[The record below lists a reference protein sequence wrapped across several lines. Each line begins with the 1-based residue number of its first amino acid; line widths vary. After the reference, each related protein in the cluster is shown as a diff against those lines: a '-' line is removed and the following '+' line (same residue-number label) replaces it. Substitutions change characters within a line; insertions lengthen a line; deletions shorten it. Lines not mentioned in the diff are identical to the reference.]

1 MSNHRSEAESYAEK
15 FKALSNPHRLAIF
28 AQLME
33 QCCAS
38 GSCCG
43 DDAPAQEE
51 GQASVGELAHCCDIA
66 PSTLSHHLKELRTAG
81 LLKVERQGKYVHCWV
96 EQETLDELSRFF
108 RPADGSKEA

>member
-1 MSNHRSEAESYAEK
+1 MSNHRSEAESYADK

-33 QCCAS
+33 QCCAG

-43 DDAPAQEE
+43 EVPAEE
-51 GQASVGELAHCCDIA
+51 AGQASVGELADCCNIA
-66 PSTLSHHLKELRTAG
+66 PSTLCHHLKELRTAG

-96 EQETLDELSRFF
+96 EQETLEQLSGFF
-108 RPADGSKEA
+108 RPADESKEA